1 MLFNSVYTF
10 VLKSLQNSSKVS
22 RKAIVRLPALG
33 TVICAILGTTDK
45 LDRTRQCPL
54 GAAGVTTPFLLGNH
68 LHLRCDCSSSCG
80 VDSAWAQGS
89 GSVPPG
95 CRDTSSDVETSIH
108 YITAGSING
117 CVSPQRP
124 WSLTLLQTV
133 PQAQT
138 RFSSIPTGH

>member
-95 CRDTSSDVETSIH
+95 CRDTSSDAETSIH

-117 CVSPQRP
+117 CCLSTTALEPD
-124 WSLTLLQTV
+124 LLQTV
-133 PQAQT
+133 PQVQT
-138 RFSSIPTGH
+138 QFSSIPTGH